1 MLAHRSSWSV
11 GNTTV
16 PGEMDEECL
25 LGGQPHLLQVTE
37 WPRLEGNSRTMNLQP
52 PPPSHVLG
60 DDVAKALCHRTAASA
75 TKAAKFHPWNSN
87 NSLMSDYP

>member
-11 GNTTV
+11 GNTTA

-25 LGGQPHLLQVTE
+25 LGGAAPSAASHRMAQVGRELKDHESPT
-37 WPRLEGNSRTMNLQP
+37 